1 MQRPAMRII
10 IADPRL
16 RLGIP
21 LGPHDL
27 LLRTMADLNRGAVA
41 RGGSHVAEL
50 RKSDHPADLP
60 YPLRIIPIFLV
71 LVP

>member
-16 RLGIP
+16 RLATP
-21 LGPHDL
+21 LGPRDL
-27 LLRTMADLNRGAVA
+27 LLRTMADLDWGAVA

-71 LVP
+71 LVL

>member
-10 IADPRL
+10 FANPGL

-21 LGPHDL
+21 LGPHNL
-27 LLRTMADLNRGAVA
+27 LLRAMADLDRGAVA
-41 RGGSHVAEL
+41 RGGSHIAEL

-60 YPLRIIPIFLV
+60 YLLRIIPVFLALV
-71 LVP
+71 L